1 MPEAQPGLFARAPP
15 ERAQRSG
22 LTPGLRSWRPRVT
35 HRAQRQNGL
44 AVPAGARAFAV
55 SWRLGRPP
63 RRASPLPEGGKR
75 GPLGVPRRAQPPP
88 AAHPEKRRARGPAA
102 LPASGAVGERGRGN
116 RGGGVTGRGGA
127 GGGGAPSGRTG
138 ALRHGWVWIV
148 VLFFLFV
155 AFLGTKKKAQPFT
168 PLHRHLRTRSPAA
181 AA

>member
-1 MPEAQPGLFARAPP
+1 MPEAQPGLSARAPP

-22 LTPGLRSWRPRVT
+22 LTPGLRSWRPRVA

-88 AAHPEKRRARGPAA
+88 AAHPEKRRARGRLPSQPAGRW
-102 LPASGAVGERGRGN
+102 ASEDAG
-116 RGGGVTGRGGA
+116 TGGA
-127 GGGGAPSGRTG
+127 GSQAGAG
-138 ALRHGWVWIV
+138 
-148 VLFFLFV
+148 
-155 AFLGTKKKAQPFT
+155 
-168 PLHRHLRTRSPAA
+168 PAA
-181 AA
+181 AEPPLEEPALCDTVGFGLLYFFFCSLHF